1 MVGMSSTA
9 TAHVSGSD
17 NTEISGDLTTT
28 TGIEIMDNFASEEE
42 KLVKNEIVKD
52 EIVQKSGKT
61 GLIIGI
67 TVSVIFIGIALYFL
81 LKKNNV
87 SQINKISTL

>member
-1 MVGMSSTA
+1 MSSTA

-17 NTEISGDLTTT
+17 NTEIYGDLTTSS
-28 TGIEIMDNFASEEE
+28 GIEIIDFASEEE
-42 KLVKNEIVKD
+42 KLVKH

-67 TVSVIFIGIALYFL
+67 TVSVIFISVALYFL
-81 LKKNNV
+81 LKKKSV
-87 SQINKISTL
+87 SQINKRSTL